1 MMTLGP
7 QHIVLQMCMCVYYIQ
22 TLVSW
27 KLAISSVKIIYTL
40 KMKALSRER
49 REKRETNFYSSQ
61 ITNYKADWFKN
72 VTIFIYV
79 LLIDL

>member
-1 MMTLGP
+1 MMTLGL

-49 REKRETNFYSSQ
+49 REKRETKFYSSQ

-79 LLIDL
+79 LFIDL

>member
-1 MMTLGP
+1 MMTLGL

-79 LLIDL
+79 LFIDL